1 MDDQLLTIT
10 TWSCMF
16 PRRCVCVDGNYPLP
30 GASLT
35 VEFRWADSAISI
47 VSKAEEWTRSSIADT
62 DLLRYALLQG

>member
-16 PRRCVCVDGNYPLP
+16 PRRYVCVDGNYPLP
-30 GASLT
+30 DVSLT

-47 VSKAEEWTRSSIADT
+47 VSKAEEWTP
-62 DLLRYALLQG
+62 LGLQTRIC